1 MQVKLPDFICSHVP
15 MEIFLFYEM
24 GKKCGNKKRFVY
36 GRGGSFGCPSLEKN
50 ALIHKP
56 PLLQLFTTYLLIT
69 HLWVWLVGCYG

>member
-36 GRGGSFGCPSLEKN
+36 GRGGSFGCPPWRRMHSYTNLPYYN
-50 ALIHKP
+50 F
-56 PLLQLFTTYLLIT
+56 LLPTY
-69 HLWVWLVGCYG
+69 